1 MRVSKKEKIL
11 DVAARYFSKYGY
23 ANAVLDDIAAEV
35 GITKPAIYY
44 HFKDKSDLYA
54 AVLIGRLKRL
64 ADAVEAGVKGVEKP
78 CEALDRYIVSFGEFL
93 NENSCFA
100 AILAHEFA
108 DDGANMPEDAARQ
121 LARTLGLLTEILDRG
136 IAKEAFEIE
145 NPMVIQLTIVSSLVM
160 HQTTEGLRRRV
171 TGLVGENHTVRP
183 EPDMRDLARILAKK
197 VVKAVKRPETMQGRG

>member
-11 DVAARYFSKYGY
+11 EVAARYFSKYGY

-44 HFKDKSDLYA
+44 HFKDKSALYA
-54 AVLIGRLKRL
+54 AVLIDRLKRL
-64 ADAVEAGVKGVEKP
+64 ADALESGIESVEEP
-78 CEALDRYIVSFGEFL
+78 CEALEHYIVSFGEFL
-93 NENSCFA
+93 NENHCFA

-108 DDGANMPEDAARQ
+108 DDGANMPDEAAEQ

-145 NPMVIQLTIVSSLVM
+145 NPMVVQLTIVSSLVM
-160 HQTTEGLRRRV
+160 HQTTEGLRTRV
-171 TGLVGENHTVRP
+171 TKLVKRNNQIQP
-183 EPDMRDLARILAKK
+183 EPDMHDLARILAKK
-197 VVKAVKRPETMQGRG
+197 VVKAVKRPEKM